1 MEIPPIL
8 AKNIEEFIKALNLK
22 VDKEQFTTQTILL
35 CNLFNNKWPIKDVL
49 QISKLKPTITI
60 ADNSY
65 IDPNY
70 YALALAHAKSQRK
83 ETLKTKEAVI
93 DYLESIGIIIETT
106 SDNKTNQELIEKIK
120 TYFSVPY
127 FRQKYGFQLERQ
139 KPSFKIKDIES
150 FMELAGN
157 NYIKLKRG
165 QNIFA
170 LFGEIATRHNI
181 NQIDKNGA
189 YFVEEPISIDSKKTS
204 PEIKE
209 EIDKELLALAYSA
222 HQTGIKS
229 QTGLT
234 PLDKYISRFEEISKM
249 QPYIPSEEIPESL
262 KWNVSFT
269 CVQLSL
275 WENLYLNYL
284 KNSEKVSKEQLPKI
298 TAQIKNMTHFFSE
311 KLKTE
316 FNLPDS
322 PLKSIHDENLFITIL
337 RNYCADYLYG
347 STTKT
352 EELNVN
358 IAIDFL
364 NHSAARRD
372 INAIFTEEDLA
383 KAYMDNC
390 CRAYTKTLRKS

>member
-8 AKNIEEFIKALNLK
+8 AENIEEFIKTLDLK
-22 VDKEQFTTQTILL
+22 VDKEQFTTQTILF
-35 CNLFNNKWPIKDVL
+35 CNLFNNNWPIKDVL
-49 QISKLKPTITI
+49 QISKLKPTI
-60 ADNSY
+60 ADNSS

-93 DYLESIGIIIETT
+93 NYLESMGIIIETT

-127 FRQKYGFQLERQ
+127 FRQKYVFQLERQ

-150 FMELAGN
+150 FMKLARN
-157 NYIKLKRG
+157 NYIKINRG

-170 LFGEIATRHNI
+170 LFGEIAKRHNI
-181 NQIDKNGA
+181 NRIDGNGA
-189 YFVEEPISIDSKKTS
+189 YFVEEPVSIDSKKTS
-204 PEIKE
+204 SEIAE

-262 KWNVSFT
+262 EWSDSFT
-269 CVQLSL
+269 EYILYIRKESYLSFL
-275 WENLYLNYL
+275 ED
-284 KNSEKVSKEQLPKI
+284 SEKVSKEQLPKI
-298 TAQIKNMTHFFSE
+298 TAQINNMNEVFT
-311 KLKTE
+311 KRLKQE

-322 PLKSIHDENLFITIL
+322 FLKSIDDENLFITIL

-352 EELNVN
+352 EGLNVN

-364 NHSAARRD
+364 NYSAARRD